1 MILIITGVSGSGK
14 TTIGKLLAQKLNWP
28 FYEGDDFH
36 PAANVEKMRSGQ
48 ALNDED
54 RLPWLRSLRKLI
66 EKLIAERKSAVIT
79 CSALKESYRKIL
91 SDGLNEVGFVYLKAN
106 YEQIYPRMMARH
118 GHFMPPELLKSQ
130 FETLEQPDDALVVD
144 ATQPPDVIVELIK
157 KDLQNQ
163 FPDFGN

>member
-14 TTIGKLLAQKLNWP
+14 TTIGKLLAQQLNWP

-36 PAANVEKMRSGQ
+36 PEANIQKMESGQ

-54 RLPWLRSLRKLI
+54 RLPWLQSLRKLV
-66 EKLIAERKSAVIT
+66 EELIAEKESAVLS

-91 SDGLNEVGFVYLKAN
+91 SDGLNEVRFVYLKAS
-106 YEQIYPRMMARH
+106 YEQIYPRIASRK

-130 FETLEQPDDALVVD
+130 FETLEPPNDAIVVD
-144 ATQPPDVIVELIK
+144 GTLPPDVIAALIIK
-157 KDLQNQ
+157 QLN
-163 FPDFGN
+163 

>member
-54 RLPWLRSLRKLI
+54 RLPWLQSLRKLI
-66 EKLIAERKSAVIT
+66 ERLIAERKSAVIT

-106 YEQIYPRMMARH
+106 YEQIYPRMMVRH

-130 FETLEQPDDALVVD
+130 FEALEPPDDALVVD

-163 FPDFGN
+163 FPNFGN